1 LSDFINVRLRKDKD
15 DDIATWYKAQDD
27 RSEAVRAALRLVLAL
42 KDEVG
47 RWYERQDD
55 PAESIL
61 KAIEAYR
68 NTATQQEIYK
78 QGEQTLDKLAELDA
92 LGDDVRTAIEH
103 LEIIET
109 LLERG
114 VTLSGCSEDDELDE
128 PEQALASLDK
138 LADLA

>member
-55 PAESIL
+55 PAEAIL

-92 LGDDVRTAIEH
+92 LGDDVRTVIEH

>member
-55 PAESIL
+55 PAEAIL

>member
-1 LSDFINVRLRKDKD
+1 MPDFINVRLRKGKD
-15 DDIATWYKAQDD
+15 DDIARWYEAQDD
-27 RSEAVRAALRLVLAL
+27 RSEAVREMLRLVLAL

-47 RWYERQDD
+47 PWYERQDD
-55 PAESIL
+55 PADAIL

-78 QGEQTLDKLAELDA
+78 QGEQTLDKLAALDA
-92 LGDDVRTAIEH
+92 LGDDVGTVIER
-103 LEIIET
+103 LEVIERI
-109 LLERG
+109 LGRG
-114 VTLSGCSEDDELDE
+114 VKLGGCGEDDEPDE